1 MYLGVGCDWKFSIEG
16 RAQAMRVGSCSRGK
30 ARAEVEFKG
39 ERAGTCREGSEG
51 DGAFHRRQKRR
62 SAKRE
67 SDARKRVS
75 GPR

>member
-1 MYLGVGCDWKFSIEG
+1 MGPY
-16 RAQAMRVGSCSRGK
+16 SRGK

-39 ERAGTCREGSEG
+39 ERPGREGSKG
-51 DGAFHRRQKRR
+51 DRAFYRRQKRR
-62 SAKRE
+62 SDKRE

>member
-1 MYLGVGCDWKFSIEG
+1 VGPY
-16 RAQAMRVGSCSRGK
+16 SRGK

-39 ERAGTCREGSEG
+39 ERAGKEGSKG
-51 DGAFHRRQKRR
+51 DGAFYRRQKRR

>member
-1 MYLGVGCDWKFSIEG
+1 MYLSISYNWKFSIKG
-16 RAQAMRVGSCSRGK
+16 RAQAIRVGPYSRGK

-39 ERAGTCREGSEG
+39 ERAGREGSEG
-51 DGAFHRRQKRR
+51 DRAFYRRQKRR
-62 SAKRE
+62 PAKRE